1 MYGQFVR
8 EMPEEI
14 DKDLSWNWLVQ
25 SNLKVQTEATICA
38 AQEQALRTNYTK
50 NKTDNTSENPLC

>member
-25 SNLKVQTEATICA
+25 SDLKVQTEATICA